1 MVLIDKLT
9 AIANAIRAKT
19 GKTQKLTLDEMV
31 QEIRE
36 FGGILVNVTFEI
48 TTRTASGEIPVYTSE
63 LLKNLSQYVV
73 LVYEAIPQTTFRT
86 IANLGLKTSG
96 KEYDRIRIAA
106 NTTGSLWGN
115 GTSNTPMI
123 DENGTVKIE
132 PYASDYAVQINTY
145 RLIVIGE

>member
-48 TTRTASGEIPVYTSE
+48 TTRTASGEIPV
-63 LLKNLSQYVV
+63 
-73 LVYEAIPQTTFRT
+73 
-86 IANLGLKTSG
+86 
-96 KEYDRIRIAA
+96 
-106 NTTGSLWGN
+106 
-115 GTSNTPMI
+115 
-123 DENGTVKIE
+123 
-132 PYASDYAVQINTY
+132 
-145 RLIVIGE
+145 